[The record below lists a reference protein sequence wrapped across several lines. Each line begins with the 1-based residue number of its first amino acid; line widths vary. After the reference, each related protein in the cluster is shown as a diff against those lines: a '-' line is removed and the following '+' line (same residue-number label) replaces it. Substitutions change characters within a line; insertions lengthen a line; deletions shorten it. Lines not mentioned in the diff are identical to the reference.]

1 MKRQELTTK
10 AMEDMGWS
18 SVNPGDLAIKDIVFN
33 IQEKNDDGTYFWKLR
48 CVYADGFYDT
58 TEFGMCSTYKVRNK
72 KEYLEVSVDGKHWN
86 AVASRYIEVARTCV
100 YAD

>member
-10 AMEDMGWS
+10 AMQDMGWKAT
-18 SVNPGDLAIKDIVFN
+18 NPDELGIKDIVFN

-48 CVYADGFYDT
+48 CTDEDTTYTT
-58 TEFGMCSTYKVRNK
+58 TEFGMCATYRIFYK
-72 KEYLEVSVDGKHWN
+72 KENLEVSVDGTKWN
-86 AVASRYIEVARTCV
+86 TVASRYVAMGRTCI